1 MPIRLRLLLSVALL
15 ACSSPLLAVEKVDL
29 DYTVRFLP
37 DSDQAEVRLTLNQG
51 EAVRS
56 LSFNLGKKGYYSDF
70 KTDGTWQLDAAQPGE
85 RQSGVWQPGKG
96 KTSLS
101 YRVRINHPRPAADG
115 KAVSYDARMT
125 ADWALLRGDDLVPSA
140 KLDQHDGTELAS
152 RLQFELPKGWKS
164 VETGWPRIG
173 KNRFRIDN
181 PSRLL
186 DRPTGWILAGK
197 IGTRRAKLGET
208 EVTVAAPIGAG
219 MRRMDV
225 LTMLTFVWPQV
236 QAVFPRDPAKLLV
249 VGAGNPM
256 WRGGLSASNSLFMHA
271 DRPLV
276 SENGTSSLVHELVHV
291 FSRIRDTDQSDWIS
305 EGLAEYYAIELVH
318 RAGGMSE
325 DRYKAVNANLK
336 QWSRKVV
343 SLRGNSVSGRTTARA
358 VLLLQDLDREI
369 RKATGN
375 KRSLDDVSRG
385 LMRMDVVSTKDFVS
399 VAEDVMGG
407 ASKVLDTPLLKAID

>member
-1 MPIRLRLLLSVALL
+1 MSIRTTLLSTALL
-15 ACSSPLLAVEKVDL
+15 AFSTPLLAAVQKVDL

-37 DSDQAEVRLTLNQG
+37 DSDQAEVKLTLEQG

-56 LSFNLGKKGYYSDF
+56 LAFDLGKKGYYSDF
-70 KTDGTWQLDAAQPGE
+70 KTDGTWQSAAVQPGE
-85 RQSGVWQPGKG
+85 KQQGTWQPGKG
-96 KTSLS
+96 KTSLT
-101 YRVRINHPRPAADG
+101 YRVRINHPRPAAEG
-115 KAVSYDARMT
+115 KSPSFDARMT

-140 KLDQHDGTELAS
+140 RLDQHDNTELVS

-181 PSRLL
+181 PSRLF

-208 EVTVAAPIGAG
+208 EVTVAAPVGAG

-325 DRYKAVNANLK
+325 ERYTVVNDELK
-336 QWSRKVV
+336 KWSRKVEN
-343 SLRGNSVSGRTTARA
+343 LRGNAVSGRTTARA

-369 RKATGN
+369 RKRTDN

-385 LMRMDVVSTKDFVS
+385 LMRLDVVSTKDFINLS
-399 VAEDVMGG
+399 EEVMGG
-407 ASKVLDTPLLKAID
+407 SSKVLNTPLLKLVE